1 MSDANIRVSVDT
13 TEIDIALAK
22 LDAALARVNDVSR
35 AVAAKP
41 ALAVQSDF
49 SAFWT
54 RIDAEAVKVKQKVD
68 DTVTEG
74 EAKLAMLK
82 AKTAT
87 AKIEADMVIAQKAPK
102 IKGIEQAVNR
112 IINMIPVLDEADRL
126 RTNLKILSAGNITGI
141 IGLLMLALSIYRQVV
156 SMLEEQ
162 KRREEEYRRQVMQLR
177 GFATIKE
184 FEAWQNS
191 QRQAQEQW
199 RSQSPTIIS

>member
-13 TEIDIALAK
+13 TEIDVALAK
-22 LDAALARVNDVSR
+22 LDAALERVNSVSG

-41 ALAVQSDF
+41 ALAEQSDF

-54 RIDAEAVKVKQKVD
+54 RIDAEAAEVKQKVD

-74 EAKLAMLK
+74 EAKLALLK

-141 IGLLMLALSIYRQVV
+141 IGILMLALTIYRQVV
-156 SMLEEQ
+156 SMMEEQ
-162 KRREEEYRRQVMQLR
+162 KRQQEEYRRQIMQLR
-177 GFATIKE
+177 GFTTIKE

>member
-13 TEIDIALAK
+13 SEIDVALAK
-22 LDAALARVNDVSR
+22 LDAALERVNGVSG

-41 ALAVQSDF
+41 ASAEQSDF

-54 RIDAEAVKVKQKVD
+54 RIDAEAAEAKRKVD

-74 EAKLAMLK
+74 EAKLAVLK
-82 AKTAT
+82 AKTVT
-87 AKIEADMVIAQKAPK
+87 TKIEATNLLNNEAPK
-102 IKGIEQAVNR
+102 IKGLEQAAKR
-112 IINMIPVLDEADRL
+112 IASMLPGLREANTL
-126 RTNLKILSAGNITGI
+126 QTNLKSLSAGNIVGVIGI
-141 IGLLMLALSIYRQVV
+141 LMLVVSIYRQVV
-156 SMLEEQ
+156 SMMEEQ
-162 KRREEEYRRQVMQLR
+162 KRREEEYKRQVMQLR
-177 GFATIKE
+177 GFTTNQE

>member
-1 MSDANIRVSVDT
+1 MKWRQRKLSDANIRVSVDT

-141 IGLLMLALSIYRQVV
+141 IGLLMLALTIYRQVV

-162 KRREEEYRRQVMQLR
+162 KRREEEY
-177 GFATIKE
+177 K
-184 FEAWQNS
+184 
-191 QRQAQEQW
+191 
-199 RSQSPTIIS
+199 